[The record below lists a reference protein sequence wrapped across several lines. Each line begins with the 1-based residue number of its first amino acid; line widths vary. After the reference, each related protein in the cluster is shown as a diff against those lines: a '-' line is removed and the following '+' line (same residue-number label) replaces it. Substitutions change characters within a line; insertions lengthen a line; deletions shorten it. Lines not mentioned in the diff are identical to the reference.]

1 MVGGGGRGCG
11 APGAPD
17 RSRVCEGGGC
27 MSRMDQAHHVSHA
40 ARAGMLARPHAGGG
54 RGRVARTL
62 SQKIYWLGLPH
73 TAGAAA
79 LGGGTANG
87 GLPNRSMG
95 YVEHASRMLAK
106 PSAGAAFCA
115 SGSSRLRGSARRR
128 AVRVRAMRQAA
139 AQRARPCDS
148 GGRWGPPPESF
159 GTKHSS
165 ASSAAQQAA
174 CCRRHAHARLHS
186 AMGHS
191 PAASALCAQPALA
204 LCAQLALCSLH
215 SSDIGRTCLR
225 SRQLRRRS
233 ACGTPQR
240 ASPGGC

>member
-1 MVGGGGRGCG
+1 
-11 APGAPD
+11 
-17 RSRVCEGGGC
+17 
-27 MSRMDQAHHVSHA
+27 MSRIDQAHHVSHA

-115 SGSSRLRGSARRR
+115 SGSSRLRRQREAARRQGQGYAAGGR
-128 AVRVRAMRQAA
+128 AARPSMRQWRQVGPPSREFRHQ
-139 AQRARPCDS
+139 AQQRLLCRPAGCMLQATRARSTPLRNGPLASRIRPLRAAGS
-148 GGRWGPPPESF
+148 GPLR
-159 GTKHSS
+159 
-165 ASSAAQQAA
+165 AAGLMFPSLQ
-174 CCRRHAHARLHS
+174 RHRPHVFA
-186 AMGHS
+186 
-191 PAASALCAQPALA
+191 
-204 LCAQLALCSLH
+204 
-215 SSDIGRTCLR
+215 
-225 SRQLRRRS
+225 
-233 ACGTPQR
+233 
-240 ASPGGC
+240 